1 MRKLLLTCISLLTVV
16 TLLAACGPAAT
27 EAPPEEAPEEVP
39 EEAPPEVLKAGQVTD
54 MGGIDDKSFNQTAW
68 HGLEMAEE
76 QLGVEVAYLES
87 QQQTD
92 YAVNITQFLDQDYDL
107 IVTVGFLLG
116 EDTATFA
123 QQNPDTNFAIVDF
136 GYDPVIPNVLGLTFA
151 TDEAAFLAGYLAAG
165 MSQTGKI
172 GTFGGIEIPT
182 VTIFM
187 VGLQAGVDY
196 YNEVH
201 GTDVEVLGMDLFVG
215 NFESTDD
222 GRRVA
227 EDLIAEGADIIM
239 PVAGPV
245 GLGTAAAIQE
255 NPGTMLIGVDVDW
268 CVSAPEYCDVTLTS
282 VLKNMDVAVLE
293 AVKRV
298 QEGTFEGGFYVGTL
312 ANDGVGIAD
321 FHEFD
326 SQVSD
331 EMRAEL
337 AQIRQG
343 IAEGSIPTGWGVAAP
358 PPEEEAPAEGMSYS
372 AESCDY
378 GGEFLSIEAVD
389 DLTVKFTLCVPDP
402 AFPSKIAFSAFPIND
417 TEYLESTGGGGDI
430 VDNPVGTGPY
440 MLDTWNR
447 GSELVLTRFDDY
459 WGEPAKTETL
469 IFRWNAEAAAR
480 LVELQAGTIDGMD
493 NPGSDDFAVIETD
506 PNLALYERAG
516 TNVFY
521 LGMNNWYEPF
531 DNERVRQAFAM
542 AIDKQRIV
550 DNFYP
555 RGSLAASQFMPPV
568 IFGYTPEV
576 EWWEYNPDMAK
587 QILEE
592 EGLLPGFKTTITYRD
607 VVRSYLPEPGV
618 VAQDIQAQL
627 AAIGV
632 ELEIVV
638 MESGAF
644 IDASDLGEIDGFHM
658 LGWGADYP
666 DATNFLDFH
675 FGKGATDQFGDGFED
690 IWDALERGAA
700 LADPDERYPIYIEA
714 NEAIK
719 QHVPMIPIA
728 HGGSGTAYQADVEG
742 AHASPLGNEYF
753 AVMTP
758 GDRDQLVWMQNA
770 EPIGLYCPDETDGES
785 LRACEQIHEPLLA
798 YEVGGAAVVPSLAT
812 SCDASADLTEWT
824 CHLREGVTFHNGA
837 TLDADDVV
845 LSYVVQWDVTH
856 PLHVGR
862 DGGFSYFPG
871 LFGGFLNAE

>member
-1 MRKLLLTCISLLTVV
+1 MKALRVPSVILILI
-16 TLLAACGPAAT
+16 LATGLVASCAPPATEAPPVEEPTEAPPVEEPTEAPPVEEPT
-27 EAPPEEAPEEVP
+27 EAPPEEAP
-39 EEAPPEVLKAGQVTD
+39 
-54 MGGIDDKSFNQTAW
+54 
-68 HGLEMAEE
+68 
-76 QLGVEVAYLES
+76 AY
-87 QQQTD
+87 
-92 YAVNITQFLDQDYDL
+92 
-107 IVTVGFLLG
+107 
-116 EDTATFA
+116 
-123 QQNPDTNFAIVDF
+123 
-136 GYDPVIPNVLGLTFA
+136 
-151 TDEAAFLAGYLAAG
+151 
-165 MSQTGKI
+165 
-172 GTFGGIEIPT
+172 
-182 VTIFM
+182 
-187 VGLQAGVDY
+187 
-196 YNEVH
+196 
-201 GTDVEVLGMDLFVG
+201 
-215 NFESTDD
+215 
-222 GRRVA
+222 
-227 EDLIAEGADIIM
+227 
-239 PVAGPV
+239 
-245 GLGTAAAIQE
+245 
-255 NPGTMLIGVDVDW
+255 
-268 CVSAPEYCDVTLTS
+268 
-282 VLKNMDVAVLE
+282 
-293 AVKRV
+293 
-298 QEGTFEGGFYVGTL
+298 
-312 ANDGVGIAD
+312 
-321 FHEFD
+321 
-326 SQVSD
+326 
-331 EMRAEL
+331 
-337 AQIRQG
+337 
-343 IAEGSIPTGWGVAAP
+343 
-358 PPEEEAPAEGMSYS
+358 EGMSYS
-372 AESCDY
+372 AENCDY

-389 DLTVKFTLCVPDP
+389 ELHVKFTLCVPDP

-417 TEYLESTGGGGDI
+417 TEYLEATGGGGDI

-440 MLDTWNR
+440 KLEAWNR
-447 GSELVLTRFDDY
+447 GSELVLTRFDGY

-469 IFRWNAEAAAR
+469 IFRWNPEAAAR

-493 NPGSDDFAVIETD
+493 NPGSDDFAVIEAD

-516 TNVFY
+516 TNIFY

-675 FGKGATDQFGDGFED
+675 FGRGATDQFGDGFED

-700 LADPDERYPIYIEA
+700 LADPDARYPIYIEA

-758 GDRDQLVWMQNA
+758 GDRDQFVWMQNA

-798 YEVGGAAVVPSLAT
+798 YEVGGAAVVPALAAG
-812 SCDASADLTEWT
+812 CEASTDLTEWT

-837 TLDADDVV
+837 TLDANDVV
-845 LSYVVQWDVTH
+845 LSYALQWDVTH